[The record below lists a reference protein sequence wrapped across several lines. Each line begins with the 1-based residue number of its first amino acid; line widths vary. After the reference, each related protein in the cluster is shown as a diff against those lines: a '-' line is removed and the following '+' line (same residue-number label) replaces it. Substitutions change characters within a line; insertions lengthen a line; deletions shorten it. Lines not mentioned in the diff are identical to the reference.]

1 MHILTISFYIYI
13 LKAASSI
20 DGWLTKNSVN
30 FPKSIFFKNDGCA
43 DYALKIVEM
52 TLKETFER

>member
-1 MHILTISFYIYI
+1 MVSFYIYI

-20 DGWLTKNSVN
+20 DGWLTTNSVN
-30 FPKSIFFKNDGCA
+30 FPKSIFKKNDGCA

-52 TLKETFER
+52 TLKDTFER

>member
-1 MHILTISFYIYI
+1 MDGLPRIQLIF
-13 LKAASSI
+13 LK
-20 DGWLTKNSVN
+20 V
-30 FPKSIFFKNDGCA
+30 FFKKYDGCA